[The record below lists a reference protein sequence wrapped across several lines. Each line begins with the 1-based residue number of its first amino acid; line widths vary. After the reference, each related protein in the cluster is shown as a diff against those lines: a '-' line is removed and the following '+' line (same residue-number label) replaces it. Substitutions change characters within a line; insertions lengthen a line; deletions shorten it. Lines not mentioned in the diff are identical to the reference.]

1 MNILRLA
8 FLRKKAKL
16 TEKMTDFYRKN
27 TIGIGFLMRIQW
39 VSYRQQRGF
48 AEELRMCIN
57 CNCSAFH
64 CSSSVQR
71 RPLCVWGTWVTSE
84 SAVAIIVFKGKEA
97 LVNTAGGHCA
107 FSMGMAWGV
116 NWIVVGGLRS
126 TNSFCFIA
134 PCSGT
139 LWTSPANLSMA
150 STLSP
155 EKFNVVLNIR
165 LVL

>member
-71 RPLCVWGTWVTSE
+71 RPLCV
-84 SAVAIIVFKGKEA
+84 
-97 LVNTAGGHCA
+97 
-107 FSMGMAWGV
+107 
-116 NWIVVGGLRS
+116 
-126 TNSFCFIA
+126 
-134 PCSGT
+134 
-139 LWTSPANLSMA
+139 
-150 STLSP
+150 
-155 EKFNVVLNIR
+155 
-165 LVL
+165 

>member
-64 CSSSVQR
+64 CSSSVLVTHAA
-71 RPLCVWGTWVTSE
+71 LCVRYVGYQRICGGDHCVQRQGSARKQQVVTAHSLWGWP
-84 SAVAIIVFKGKEA
+84 G
-97 LVNTAGGHCA
+97 
-107 FSMGMAWGV
+107 
-116 NWIVVGGLRS
+116 R
-126 TNSFCFIA
+126 
-134 PCSGT
+134 
-139 LWTSPANLSMA
+139 
-150 STLSP
+150 
-155 EKFNVVLNIR
+155 
-165 LVL
+165 